1 MAFLSAQ
8 VSTVKRRLGQNAV
21 ASAAYNARTKLELT
35 VLDKATGITSTLI
48 FDYSSKPGLAYSKI
62 YAPDHA
68 PEWVYDRQKL
78 WNKCE
83 QAENRCDANTAH
95 KIMLPLPN
103 ELTIEQNIALL
114 EDCVKE
120 LVKLGMIVDA
130 NIHYDNENNKHAHL
144 MCSMRE
150 LVENRYGE
158 IEFASTKNRDWH
170 HKNFVNFVRQMH
182 ADKVNEHYAMHGYDK
197 RFCHKSYKDLGIELI
212 PGVHEGPARSI
223 NNAELS
229 ELNRR
234 IAAEN
239 AEKIK
244 AKPSIILDVLT
255 VNSPVFTKEQIAI
268 ELEKRLYA
276 GVDFTRQTGY

>member
-8 VSTVKRRLGQNAV
+8 VSTVKRGLGQNAV
-21 ASAAYNARTKLELT
+21 ASAAYIARTKLELT
-35 VLDKATGITSTLI
+35 VLDKATGITGTLV
-48 FDYSSKPGLAYSKI
+48 FDYSSKPGLAHSKI

-68 PEWVYDRQKL
+68 PEWVYDREKL

-83 QAENRCDANTAH
+83 QVENRLRARTAH

-158 IEFASTKNRDWH
+158 IEFAATKNRDWH

-182 ADKVNEHYAMHGYDK
+182 AEKVNEHYAMHGYDK
-197 RFCHKSYKDLGIELI
+197 RFCHKSYKDLGIDLI

-234 IAAEN
+234 IALEN

-244 AKPSIILDVLT
+244 EK
-255 VNSPVFTKEQIAI
+255 TK
-268 ELEKRLYA
+268 Y
-276 GVDFTRQTGY
+276 YS